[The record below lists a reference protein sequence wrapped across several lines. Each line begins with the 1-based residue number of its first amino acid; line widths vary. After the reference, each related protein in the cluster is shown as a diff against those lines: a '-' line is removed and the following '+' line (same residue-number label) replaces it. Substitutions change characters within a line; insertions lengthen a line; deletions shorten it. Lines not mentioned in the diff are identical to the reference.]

1 MAAHYHHTWRRTMIP
16 ATVSLLALL
25 SVLLGILATF
35 QGERVPG
42 FWLVFTPWV
51 LSCGL
56 AWIFSPL
63 TVEVSGTEIRWYFG
77 PGFWDYRVVLSDVES
92 VRIVRGLT
100 VLCRGT
106 PSNCASR
113 LATFAAW
120 APMILK
126 GLPPRSNLQVWPEPR
141 DGPGSPVA
149 YKMRL
154 RATTAP
160 QVRLPLLRAGF

>member
-16 ATVSLLALL
+16 TTVSLLAFL
-25 SVLLGILATF
+25 SVLPEIFATY

-77 PGFWDYRVVLSDVES
+77 PGFWDHRVVLSDVES
-92 VRIVRGLT
+92 VRIVRNTWLNRFMSGDTVELRLTGDIRRIGTDDPQGL
-100 VLCRGT
+100 
-106 PSNCASR
+106 
-113 LATFAAW
+113 AA
-120 APMILK
+120 ALK
-126 GLPPRSNLQVWPEPR
+126 SSGREVQLSNLLQ
-141 DGPGSPVA
+141 
-149 YKMRL
+149 K
-154 RATTAP
+154 
-160 QVRLPLLRAGF
+160 

>member
-1 MAAHYHHTWRRTMIP
+1 MAAHYHHTWRRTMSP
-16 ATVSLLALL
+16 TTVSLLALL

-92 VRIVRGLT
+92 VRIVRNTWFNRFMSRDTVELRLKTGDIRCMGTDDPQGLT
-100 VLCRGT
+100 AALKSSG
-106 PSNCASR
+106 
-113 LATFAAW
+113 LA
-120 APMILK
+120 
-126 GLPPRSNLQVWPEPR
+126 
-141 DGPGSPVA
+141 
-149 YKMRL
+149 
-154 RATTAP
+154 
-160 QVRLPLLRAGF
+160 

>member
-16 ATVSLLALL
+16 TTVSLLALL

-92 VRIVRGLT
+92 VRIVRNTWFNRFMSRDTVELRLKTGDIRCMGTDDPQGLT
-100 VLCRGT
+100 AALKSSG
-106 PSNCASR
+106 
-113 LATFAAW
+113 LA
-120 APMILK
+120 
-126 GLPPRSNLQVWPEPR
+126 
-141 DGPGSPVA
+141 
-149 YKMRL
+149 
-154 RATTAP
+154 
-160 QVRLPLLRAGF
+160 

>member
-63 TVEVSGTEIRWYFG
+63 TVEVSGTKIRWYFG

-92 VRIVRGLT
+92 VRIVRNTWFNRFMSRDTVELRLKTGDIRCMGTDDPQGLT
-100 VLCRGT
+100 AALKSSG
-106 PSNCASR
+106 
-113 LATFAAW
+113 LA
-120 APMILK
+120 
-126 GLPPRSNLQVWPEPR
+126 
-141 DGPGSPVA
+141 
-149 YKMRL
+149 
-154 RATTAP
+154 
-160 QVRLPLLRAGF
+160 